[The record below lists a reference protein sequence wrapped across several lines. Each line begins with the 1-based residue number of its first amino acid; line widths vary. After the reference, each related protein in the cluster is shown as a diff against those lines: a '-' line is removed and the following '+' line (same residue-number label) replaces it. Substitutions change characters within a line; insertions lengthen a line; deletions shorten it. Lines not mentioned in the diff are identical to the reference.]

1 MQKKSINLLHQL
13 GAPPT
18 FWEKAYDW
26 VSNTA
31 RIIVIVVEVVILGA
45 FGARFWLDRQLKDL
59 KGEIEIK
66 GETLKSLADQE
77 DEIRQ
82 LQDEIFSYDQIWINS
97 SNYYNILIEV
107 NGYLNSDIDKL
118 SYSFSR
124 EEGFAFFS
132 ISGIMS
138 RQDID
143 TLENDLKDSDTFSD
157 VALANI
163 QKKGSED
170 EYEFNLNATIVNPLG
185 REALSQN
192 EN

>member
-1 MQKKSINLLHQL
+1 MQKKSINLLHQR